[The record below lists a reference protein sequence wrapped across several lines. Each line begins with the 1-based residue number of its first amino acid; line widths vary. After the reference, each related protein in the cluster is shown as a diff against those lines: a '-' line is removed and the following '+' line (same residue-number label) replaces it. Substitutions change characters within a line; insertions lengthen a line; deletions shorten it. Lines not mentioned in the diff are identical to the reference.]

1 MSRASAQRAASAV
14 ATAFESDGFTLAD
27 ETVLGLSGTLAYK
40 RVFRWRWY
48 ATRLHIFS
56 FVVGLERADIET
68 VQQQTEALI
77 ELALL
82 RKPPLPRGLVGL
94 QTGIAAVPVVV
105 GQRVDDAAAEWA
117 RRPAPRQ
124 FAAIRFPV
132 VARESGPVAYLSMN
146 IAWGRVYLPC
156 LRALVERN
164 VVAPLSGAVTAS
176 GPTGHGS

>member
-82 RKPPLPRGLVGL
+82 RKPPCRVGWSGYRPGSRLFRSSSGSASTTRPPNGHAVRRRGNSRRSGFLL
-94 QTGIAAVPVVV
+94 S
-105 GQRVDDAAAEWA
+105 RVSQ
-117 RRPAPRQ
+117 APWP
-124 FAAIRFPV
+124 I
-132 VARESGPVAYLSMN
+132 
-146 IAWGRVYLPC
+146 C
-156 LRALVERN
+156 L
-164 VVAPLSGAVTAS
+164 
-176 GPTGHGS
+176 